1 MAISSQR
8 ARTASWRICPGAG
21 PGKGLVLSAF
31 GLLIASVP
39 GSMISTAA
47 AADASAWDR
56 GHASQAR
63 LIAGLSEEA
72 AHLAGIEIRLA
83 DGYKTYW
90 RHAGDSGLPPEID
103 WSESA
108 NVADITLAFP
118 VPGRFQDAS
127 GIFFGY
133 DDAVTFPLHVTP
145 QDPARPVDLQVSLS
159 YGVCKDVCIPAFATL
174 SLTLEPGREG
184 VHAQHIAQAQA
195 QVPAPVAFGDTDVG
209 LSLHDHMVDAD
220 DVLHVRVKAP
230 ENALLLAEGP
240 DYRWFLDPAE
250 DGVIDPQ
257 TGLTVF
263 EVAIAETPREIHDAA
278 RFTFTLVS
286 GDRGIESNLTLDAA
300 TLRRLAE

>member
-1 MAISSQR
+1 MAISSHR
-8 ARTASWRICPGAG
+8 ARTASWRIRPGAG

-63 LIAGLSEEA
+63 LIAGLSRGSRA
-72 AHLAGIEIRLA
+72 SGRHRDPARGWLQDLLASCRGLPA
-83 DGYKTYW
+83 
-90 RHAGDSGLPPEID
+90 LPPEID

-159 YGVCKDVCIPAFATL
+159 YGRLQGCLHSRFRNTVTDAGTRSGRRPCATHCAGAGTGSGAGCIRRYRCRP
-174 SLTLEPGREG
+174 
-184 VHAQHIAQAQA
+184 
-195 QVPAPVAFGDTDVG
+195 VPA
-209 LSLHDHMVDAD
+209 
-220 DVLHVRVKAP
+220 
-230 ENALLLAEGP
+230 
-240 DYRWFLDPAE
+240 
-250 DGVIDPQ
+250 
-257 TGLTVF
+257 
-263 EVAIAETPREIHDAA
+263 
-278 RFTFTLVS
+278 
-286 GDRGIESNLTLDAA
+286 
-300 TLRRLAE
+300 